1 MFRDAKELLALTESG
16 QCRICDIVLERE
28 RAVTEKSADEVMDRL
43 REFLGVMR
51 DASEA
56 ARAKPLKTRG
66 GLISGDAKKL
76 AEYAKGG
83 RTVCGGPLV
92 LAMSRALSCLEVNA
106 SMGRICA
113 APTAGSSGILP
124 AAVLSVAEEFGL
136 PEQALLYALLTASGI
151 GMIIDSGASLSGAY
165 GGCQAECGSAAAMA
179 AAAIVEMLGGSA
191 EAAVDAAAI
200 ALKNVMG
207 LVCDP
212 VAGLVESPCSKR
224 NASGAANAMLSADL
238 ALAGIKSAIPFDEVV
253 AAMAKVGRMMPHEL
267 RETSLGG
274 IAATKTAVEYARR
287 ILE

>member
-1 MFRDAKELLALTESG
+1 MFRNAEELLVLTESR

-28 RAVTEKSADEVMDRL
+28 CAVTEKS
-43 REFLGVMR
+43 REDVFAKLGEYLSVMR
-51 DASEA
+51 GASEA
-56 ARAKPLKTRG
+56 AREKPLKTRG

-76 AEYAKGG
+76 TEYAKSGK
-83 RTVCGGPLV
+83 TICGGTLM

-136 PEQALLYALLTASGI
+136 PEQALPNALLTASGI
-151 GMIIDSGASLSGAY
+151 GMIIDSNASLSGAY

-191 EAAVDAAAI
+191 EAAIHAAAI

-274 IAATKTAVEYARR
+274 VAATKTAIEYAKR
-287 ILE
+287 ILG

>member
-1 MFRDAKELLALTESG
+1 MFRNAEELLEL
-16 QCRICDIVLERE
+16 CDKRPCKISEIILERE
-28 RAVTEKSADEVMDRL
+28 CAVTGKTKDEIFRQL
-43 REFLGVMR
+43 RDYLGVMR
-51 DASEA
+51 NASEA
-56 ARAKPLKTRG
+56 AREKPLKTRG

-76 AEYAKGG
+76 YDYAERGK
-83 RTVCGGPLV
+83 TVCGTALA

-106 SMGRICA
+106 SMGKICA

-124 AAVLSVAEEFGL
+124 AAIISAAQGFSL
-136 PEQALLYALLTASGI
+136 PEDSLLKGLLTASGI
-151 GMIIDSGASLSGAY
+151 GMIIDANATLSGAC

-179 AAAIVEMLGGSA
+179 AAAIVEMLGGTPA
-191 EAAVDAAAI
+191 AAVNAAAI

-224 NASGAANAMLSADL
+224 NASGTANAMLSADL
-238 ALAGIKSAIPFDEVV
+238 AFAGIKSAIPFDEVV

-274 IAATKTAVEYARR
+274 IAAAKTALEYAKKA
-287 ILE
+287 IE